1 MKAYTLPDFIEQLLI
16 PDLEKMA
23 QHQLHYYAFS
33 AICQGIEIMGA
44 AIDGNALEDFSLSE
58 QRFTNSLATFFKD
71 IRYKN
76 NQGKFF
82 SVLRGPLIHQLR
94 PGDGFYLASE
104 VKDNIKAECHLT
116 TQKSGATLL
125 IIEPFI
131 RDFKQAFVRFKH
143 YLLKSHPPSPER
155 FTTTFIH
162 VSPLPNDLGKTSWNN
177 ELSRSITLTPYATG
191 AAVLPKEFPGSS
203 LD

>member
-1 MKAYTLPDFIEQLLI
+1 MKAYTLPDFIDYLLI

-44 AIDGNALEDFSLSE
+44 AIDEKPLEEFSLSE

-71 IRYKN
+71 TRYKN
-76 NQGKFF
+76 NQSKFF

-104 VKDNIKAECHLT
+104 VKDNIKPECHLT
-116 TQKSGATLL
+116 TQETGATLL

-131 RDFKQAFVRFKH
+131 RDFKQAFVRFKYH
-143 YLLKSHPPSPER
+143 LQKNHPPSPER

-162 VSPLPNDLGKTSWNN
+162 VCPLPQDLGKTSWNK
-177 ELSRSITLTPYATG
+177 ELSCSITLTPYATG
-191 AAVLPKEFPGSS
+191 SAILPKAFPESS
-203 LD
+203 ID